1 MGFRRAL
8 QRNFS
13 ASAIRSPGCRD
24 PSPPEKV
31 QQNRLGLAS
40 DESSGHSTQR
50 RWVFAALS
58 KETSSLGLLVSVESS
73 GHSTNGD
80 GFSPRSPK
88 KLLRVNCAGFATDP
102 PRPGKVQQNLTIQVV
117 YLNLLPEGVDLM
129 IEVFELF

>member
-31 QQNRLGLAS
+31 QQNRLRLAS

-88 KLLRVNCAGFATDP
+88 KLLRVSCAGSSYCRSSSSWEGAAEFNNP
-102 PRPGKVQQNLTIQVV
+102 SNPGSLA
-117 YLNLLPEGVDLM
+117 
-129 IEVFELF
+129 